1 MAGGGT
7 GKQEARRDTRVIT
20 NTLSSPS
27 PQLSCFTFC
36 PPHDVATL
44 ITTLF
49 VYPKL
54 CPNDVAKLSVQF
66 TIVALGSCN

>member
-1 MAGGGT
+1 MAGGT
-7 GKQEARRDTRVIT
+7 GKQEIRRDTRSNHKHIIIT
-20 NTLSSPS
+20 IASVVLFYI
-27 PQLSCFTFC
+27 L

-66 TIVALGSCN
+66 TIAALGSCN